1 MDQPTLYYP
10 PRPDADAI
18 LEWAASF
25 NPGLWVHH
33 SRMVALACKL
43 IAEKIPLL
51 DPLAAESA
59 GLLHDIGRR
68 FPGTNIR
75 HCTDGYRIMRDR
87 GFPFNADICISHC
100 FLHRSLS
107 SYTGKY
113 DIDAKDE
120 ELISTFLADHRFDEY
135 DSLVQL
141 CDAFTDGRG
150 FCLIEKR
157 LVDVALRY
165 GLTDAVIEK
174 WKLILDLKQHF
185 DDLLGHSVYKLL
197 PGIADNT
204 FEWERNPSTETLPI
218 KPKK

>member
-1 MDQPTLYYP
+1 
-10 PRPDADAI
+10 
-18 LEWAASF
+18 
-25 NPGLWVHH
+25 
-33 SRMVALACKL
+33 MVALACKL
-43 IAEKIPLL
+43 IAEKIALL

-107 SYTGKY
+107 SFTGKY

-120 ELISTFLADHRFDEY
+120 ELISTFLAGHRFDEY

-185 DDLLGHSVYKLL
+185 DDLLGHSVYMLL
-197 PGIADNT
+197 PSIADNT

>member
-1 MDQPTLYYP
+1 
-10 PRPDADAI
+10 
-18 LEWAASF
+18 
-25 NPGLWVHH
+25 
-33 SRMVALACKL
+33 MVALACKT
-43 IAEKIPLL
+43 IAEKIPSL

-87 GFPFNADICISHC
+87 RLPFNADICISHC

-107 SYTGKY
+107 SYTGIF

-120 ELISTFLADHRFDEY
+120 ELISTFLAGHRFDEY

-165 GLTDAVIEK
+165 GYSASVIEK

-185 DDLLGHSVYKLL
+185 DDCLGYSVYKLL

-204 FEWERNPSTETLPI
+204 FEWESITSAENLPT